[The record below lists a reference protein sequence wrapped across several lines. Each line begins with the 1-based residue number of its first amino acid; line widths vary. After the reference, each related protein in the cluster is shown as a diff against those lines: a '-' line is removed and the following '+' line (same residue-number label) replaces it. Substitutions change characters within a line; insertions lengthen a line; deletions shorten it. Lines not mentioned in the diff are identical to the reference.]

1 MPNSDA
7 PKVPKFFSSVLACG
21 LLAICL
27 FALTGFGAPLTNV
40 ITGQTMG
47 TSYRIVLAGAQDTT
61 TLGGIQADIDEA
73 LNQLEDQM
81 STWRPDSELSRFNA
95 STSTDWFTVSRDT
108 VFVVSEAK
116 RIWELSDGA
125 FDPTVAPLIKLWH
138 FAEEPG
144 EQSLPSDAD
153 IEQAISAIGFDQ
165 IDVRLDPPALMKKRP
180 ELQLNLSAIAKGY
193 AVDVISDLLTERL
206 SKDQLPTAHLVEIGG
221 EMRGRGRKAD
231 GSSWTAGIETPDAL
245 PRQIHAALRLDDEA
259 LATSGDYRNYFEVD
273 GQRYSHTI
281 DPATGRPVTHNLTS
295 VSVLAKD
302 CLTADALAT
311 AIEVLGPEQGMK
323 LAEQEN
329 VSIYQIIRNG
339 TEFEITAS
347 SSFPL
352 VASASP
358 TAASAGQENPVVATV
373 LAAVGIFALAIAG
386 MAVGVIFSNRAIKGS
401 CGGLANM
408 PDHDGKSICELC
420 TVPAEECR
428 DEEMRKIRQQA
439 ESADT
444 GFEV

>member
-1 MPNSDA
+1 MPTADA
-7 PKVPKFFSSVLACG
+7 QQTRRFYSSLMACG
-21 LLAICL
+21 LLAACA
-27 FALTGFGAPLTNV
+27 FALTGFGAPLGNV

-47 TSYRIVLAGAQDTT
+47 TSYRIVLAGPEDAT
-61 TLGGIQADIDEA
+61 TLASIQADVDEA

-81 STWRPDSELSRFNA
+81 STWRPDSELSRFNV
-95 STSTDWFTVSRDT
+95 STSTDWFPVSRDT
-108 VFVVSEAK
+108 AFVVSEAK
-116 RIWELSDGA
+116 RIWKLSDGA

-144 EQSLPSDAD
+144 QQTIPSDVD
-153 IEQAISAIGFDQ
+153 IEQATAAIGFDQ
-165 IDVRLDPPALMKKRP
+165 LDVRLDPPALLKKRP
-180 ELQLNLSAIAKGY
+180 EIQLNLSAIAKGY

-206 SKDQLPTAHLVEIGG
+206 SKDQLTTAHLVEIGG
-221 EMRGRGRKAD
+221 EIRGRGRKSD

-245 PRQIHAALRLDDEA
+245 PRQIHTALRLDDQA

-311 AIEVLGPEQGMK
+311 AIEVLGPERGMK
-323 LAEQEN
+323 LAEREN
-329 VSIYQIIRNG
+329 VAIYQIIRNDSG
-339 TEFEITAS
+339 FDVQAS
-347 SSFPL
+347 PTFPL
-352 VASASP
+352 VVTASP
-358 TAASAGQENPVVATV
+358 PADADPVANPVVATV

-408 PDHDGKSICELC
+408 PGHDGKSICEVC

-439 ESADT
+439 ESSQS